1 MMVFPEEKYYRLNY
15 IFLASIGLWPYH
27 NSKINQIQVAL
38 SLLIYI
44 IFVIS
49 QLIQLFVTKYTL
61 DLLLEILSFD
71 FLIMAWA
78 SKYISFYAVMKNI
91 KRFQKHVRDNW
102 SILTDDREIDIM
114 RKHAENGKRYTI
126 VIATII
132 YCGILSYISLQYT
145 SGLLDIIVP
154 LNESRPRK
162 LLIQAEYLVDRQ
174 KYFHVLA
181 MHINLV
187 LFLSATTGVATESFS
202 LINAVHVFG
211 MYKIASYRIEHMIN
225 KDVLRVCIA
234 QRYTILHHRITAAVD
249 VHRRALE
256 LSELLKESFGRSY
269 LILITIIICS
279 GSINLFHFFR
289 IITMKQKI
297 LEIGISLL
305 YIACHFLFLILG
317 NFFGQEFINS
327 DSYFHQTI
335 CNTKWY
341 NTPLKVQKLI
351 LFLLQKTTKSYKLD
365 AGGMFSP
372 CFEGLITTISLLFSF
387 VTVLCSIQ

>member
-126 VIATII
+126 VIAT
-132 YCGILSYISLQYT
+132 
-145 SGLLDIIVP
+145 
-154 LNESRPRK
+154 
-162 LLIQAEYLVDRQ
+162 
-174 KYFHVLA
+174 
-181 MHINLV
+181 
-187 LFLSATTGVATESFS
+187 TTGVATESFS